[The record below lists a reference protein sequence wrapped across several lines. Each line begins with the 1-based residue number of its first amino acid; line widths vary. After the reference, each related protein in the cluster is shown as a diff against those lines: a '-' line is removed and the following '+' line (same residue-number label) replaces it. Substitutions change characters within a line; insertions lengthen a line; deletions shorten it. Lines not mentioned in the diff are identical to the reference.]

1 MKNVSGKEKV
11 WVAQMVE
18 RQTEDLKVV
27 SSNLSSNK
35 GQKRRKKREKWK
47 EKKEKKK
54 KKRKHEKSY
63 ETLQGILDRNI
74 QQHMEYCDWYWKE
87 ECEWKRKSLGSSDGR
102 ASD

>member
-1 MKNVSGKEKV
+1 MRRKKRKEKKGVREEKV

-47 EKKEKKK
+47 EKKEKK
-54 KKRKHEKSY
+54 R
-63 ETLQGILDRNI
+63 
-74 QQHMEYCDWYWKE
+74 
-87 ECEWKRKSLGSSDGR
+87 
-102 ASD
+102 

>member
-54 KKRKHEKSY
+54 NEKILLKRKY
-63 ETLQGILDRNI
+63 
-74 QQHMEYCDWYWKE
+74 
-87 ECEWKRKSLGSSDGR
+87 
-102 ASD
+102 